1 MISDEFMQAELA
13 RSVTYSLVLLREG
26 PNYADATRELI
37 WEHGRRNFQLRADG
51 VMNIVGPLRDDG
63 DIKGICILNVDVA
76 KAAEVMDGDPAVEA
90 GVFTCDIRPLSSF
103 PGDAL
108 G

>member
-1 MISDEFMQAELA
+1 MQSELA
-13 RSVTYSLVLLREG
+13 RSRIYSLVLLLPG
-26 PNYADATRELI
+26 PNVDSATRELI
-37 WEHGRRNFQLRADG
+37 WEHGRRNFQLRDSG

-63 DIKGICILNVDVA
+63 TIQGICILNVPVEE
-76 KAAEVMDGDPAVEA
+76 AAAIMDGDPAVAA
-90 GVFTCDIRPLSSF
+90 GVFTYEAHPFTGF